1 MKIPSLSEHFKNR
14 VPSVIRQAQIEYSK
28 REDKNNVEVINLAIG
43 NVSLPMHPAMQKRL
57 QEVGQTFFSDGV
69 VKYTSTI
76 GNNETRDAFLNILQA
91 EGIDT
96 SNIFSN
102 ITDGGSSAMELMM
115 LGVCGPGS
123 NEPIMLLDPAYTNY
137 LEFAKRLAINV
148 VTLPRVINDDG
159 SFVPLN
165 IKEIEAKIKK
175 YSPKALLIIPYDNP
189 TGQFL
194 SQQILIELSRV
205 CIKYGVWL
213 VSDEAY
219 RPLFYNDDE
228 HSSIWKIDEKSVP
241 GINGCRISI
250 ESSSKVWNA
259 CGLRIGALLT
269 DNEEFHLKAISEY
282 TANLC
287 ANAIGQKIFGA
298 LAHESHEKIQIWYES
313 QRNYYKRILF
323 NLKNEFQ
330 KQIPGLIIS
339 EPAAALYFVIDFRKV
354 CNKRFD
360 ASTFINYCARY
371 GKVDIADGSY
381 TLLLAPMNGF
391 YSNSKIGKTQ
401 LRVAIVETPEK
412 MLLAPKIL
420 SKLFSN
426 FNNNTSQ

>member
-1 MKIPSLSEHFKNR
+1 MKIPSLSEHFKKR
-14 VPSVIRQAQIEYSK
+14 APSAIRQAQIEYSK
-28 REDKNNVEVINLAIG
+28 REDKNIVDVLNLAIG
-43 NVSLPMHPAMQKRL
+43 NISLPMHPAMQNRL
-57 QEVGQTFFSDGV
+57 KEVGRAIFSDGV

-76 GNNETRDAFLNILQA
+76 GNKETRDAFLNILKA

-123 NEPIMLLDPAYTNY
+123 NDPIMLLDPAYTNY

-148 VTLPRVINDDG
+148 VTVPRVINDDG
-159 SFVPLN
+159 SFASLDM
-165 IKEIEAKIKK
+165 KKIESKINK
-175 YSPKALLIIPYDNP
+175 YKPNALLVIPYDNP

-194 SQQILIELSRV
+194 TQETLIELAKI
-205 CIKYGVWL
+205 CIKYGMWL

-219 RPLFYNDDE
+219 RPLFYYEDE
-228 HSSIWKIDEKSVP
+228 QSSIWKIDENIVP

-287 ANAIGQKIFGA
+287 ANAIGQEIFGA
-298 LAHESHEKIQIWYES
+298 LAHESHEEIQLWYES
-313 QRNYYKRILF
+313 QRNYYKKILL
-323 NLKNEFQ
+323 NLKNQFQ
-330 KQIPGLIIS
+330 KQMPGLIVT
-339 EPAAALYFVIDFRKV
+339 EPAAALYCVIDFRKI
-354 CNKRFD
+354 CNEDFD
-360 ASTFINYCARY
+360 ASAFMNYCAKH
-371 GKVDIADGSY
+371 GKVKIEDKSY

-391 YSNSKIGKTQ
+391 YSDPEIGRTQ
-401 LRVAIVETPEK
+401 LRVAIVEPPDK
-412 MLLAPKIL
+412 MILAPKIL

-426 FNNNTSQ
+426 FNKK

>member
-1 MKIPSLSEHFKNR
+1 MKFPNLSKHFKNR

-28 REDKNNVEVINLAIG
+28 RKDKNIVDVLNLAIG
-43 NVSLPMHPAMQKRL
+43 NISLPMHPAMQNRL
-57 QEVGQTFFSDGV
+57 KEVGQTIFSDGV

-76 GNNETRDAFLNILQA
+76 GNKETRDAFINILQA
-91 EGIDT
+91 EGIKT

-123 NEPIMLLDPAYTNY
+123 SDPIMLLDPAYTNY
-137 LEFAKRLAINV
+137 LEFAKRLAIDV
-148 VTLPRVINDDG
+148 VTVPRVINDDG
-159 SFVPLN
+159 SFASLN
-165 IKEIEAKIKK
+165 MKEVESKIKK
-175 YSPKALLIIPYDNP
+175 YKPNALLVIPYDNP

-194 SQQILIELSRV
+194 TQQTLIELAKICV
-205 CIKYGVWL
+205 KYSIWL

-219 RPLFYNDDE
+219 RPLFYNEDVQ
-228 HSSIWKIDEKSVP
+228 SSIWNISEKSVP

-259 CGLRIGALLT
+259 CGLRIGAILT

-298 LAHESHEKIQIWYES
+298 LAHESHEEIQLWYES
-313 QRNYYKRILF
+313 QRNYYKKILLS
-323 NLKNEFQ
+323 LKNQFQ
-330 KQIPGLIIS
+330 KQIPGLIVS
-339 EPAAALYFVIDFRKV
+339 NPAAALYCIIDFRKI
-354 CNKRFD
+354 CNKDFD
-360 ASTFINYCARY
+360 ASAFMNYCAKY
-371 GKVDIADGSY
+371 GKVEIDDKSY

-391 YSNSKIGKTQ
+391 YSNPEIGRTQ
-401 LRVAIVETPEK
+401 LRVAIVEPPDK
-412 MLLAPKIL
+412 MVLAPKVL
-420 SKLFSN
+420 SKLFSD
-426 FNNNTSQ
+426 FNKR